1 LKIPSLSQFTS
12 KQALPWTL
20 GGLAAGGA
28 LYFILTGRNT
38 GIGAIDPVL
47 TEIGDLTHLEGFFK
61 NQVPATMKSAP
72 GKSTAVHSTP
82 STGVGLAPFTTA
94 QPFASSPSEM
104 AQYGLGRA
112 GARQGYDEQALTL
125 QFAGAGELSSF
136 SEDGRLTIA

>member
-1 LKIPSLSQFTS
+1 LKIPSLGKFTS

-61 NQVPATMKSAP
+61 NQVPATMKHAP

-82 STGVGLAPFTTA
+82 STGVGLGPFSVD
-94 QPFASSPSEM
+94 QPFAPPLGT
-104 AQYGLGRA
+104 ANYGPGP
-112 GARQGYDEQALTL
+112 RQGYAEQNLTL